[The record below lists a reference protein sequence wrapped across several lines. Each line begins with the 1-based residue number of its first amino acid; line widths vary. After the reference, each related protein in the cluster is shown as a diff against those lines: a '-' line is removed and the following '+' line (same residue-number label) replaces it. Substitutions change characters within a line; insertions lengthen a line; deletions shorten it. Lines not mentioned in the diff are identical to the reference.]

1 MEVVEWKNFLEDATS
16 RKGIGLSRWSF
27 EVTSEYFPYVER
39 KCVVTFKLLT
49 AGPPSAPHLENN
61 AWERNLDQCV
71 VNSNS
76 LSTVVISHPPAQYC
90 TSRAVPAIRP
100 VRQEL

>member
-1 MEVVEWKNFLEDATS
+1 MVEMLYCVKYLRVSACGCGSGS
-16 RKGIGLSRWSF
+16 RLW
-27 EVTSEYFPYVER
+27 
-39 KCVVTFKLLT
+39 L
-49 AGPPSAPHLENN
+49 
-61 AWERNLDQCV
+61 
-71 VNSNS
+71 NSNS